1 MPLVALAVLSFAG
14 GCIAGLRGALLLA
27 ACVAGIVLAAAWARR
42 SVTAAALALL
52 VAGGTLV
59 GRGSERTSHF
69 CASALLA
76 ARSFHATL
84 LADASP
90 GAFVPAV
97 VRGPACETKAYIS
110 VSRGSA
116 TEGSRVAFTGAPSKG
131 DRGLLIAGA
140 EIRPAGPPALLPR
153 LRRRAGRAIDAAFGA
168 DAPLARALLIAD
180 TRGLSPAVRERY
192 AAAGLV
198 HMLSISGLHVG
209 IIALAMSLLLRSARV
224 PPAAAALGTAVL
236 TAFYVAVI
244 GAPAPAVRA
253 AAMLGAGSI
262 SVAVQRPSSPWAV
275 LAIGA
280 GLPLLSPA
288 TAGDV
293 GYQLSVL
300 GMVGLAASASL
311 DRRLLRPRFRGWRRT
326 IAAALLTSTV
336 ATIVTMPLVA
346 MHFGRASIIAP
357 ISNLAAAPL
366 MAVAQPALFLA
377 LLLAP
382 WPDAAQ
388 FVAGATHPV
397 LAAFDA
403 VARIAASVP
412 GATLAVA
419 LSKVQLL
426 LLSGL
431 CAFATRAALAS
442 APRRHVTCALAC
454 GAALVVWPEH
464 VNPARLASAR
474 LELHML
480 DVGQGDALALRTPR
494 GRWVLV
500 DAGRVWRSGDAGRE
514 TVVPYVRARGG
525 EVVAFVLSH
534 PHADHVGGA
543 ASVIREL
550 RPLEYVDPGFVAGG
564 DAYRASLVA
573 AQEVGT
579 AWRRVR
585 PGDSLVV
592 DGVVVTW
599 LAPDSA
605 WAARL
610 DDANLASTVARVRYG
625 RVTMLLT
632 GDAEVEEEQ
641 WLLRN
646 RPELL
651 AADVLKVAHH
661 GSHTSTS
668 PAFLAAVRPR
678 VALVSVGTGN
688 GYGHP
693 DQGLLADLAALRVP
707 VLRSDRLGTVIV
719 STDGVA
725 LSLHS
730 ASLAWDLPPP

>member
-1 MPLVALAVLSFAG
+1 MAT
-14 GCIAGLRGALLLA
+14 
-27 ACVAGIVLAAAWARR
+27 VLAGAWASG
-42 SVTAAALALL
+42 SVTTAALALL
-52 VAGGTLV
+52 VAGGALV
-59 GRGSERTSHF
+59 GRATERASHA

-76 ARSFHATL
+76 GRSFHATL

-90 GAFVPAV
+90 GAFVPVV
-97 VRGPACETKAYIS
+97 VRGPACQTKAYIS
-110 VSRGSA
+110 VSRGTA
-116 TEGSRVAFTGAPSKG
+116 TEGSRIAVTGAPSQG
-131 DRGLLIAGA
+131 DRGLLISGA
-140 EIRPAGPPALLPR
+140 EIRPVGSPALLPR
-153 LRRRAGRAIDAAFGA
+153 LRRRAGVAIDAAFGA

-180 TRGLSPAVRERY
+180 TRALSPAIRERY

-224 PPAAAALGTAVL
+224 PPAGAAVGTALL
-236 TAFYVAVI
+236 TALYVAVI

-262 SVAVQRPSSPWAV
+262 SSAIQRPSSPWAV

-288 TAGDV
+288 TAADV

-311 DRRLLRPRFRGWRRT
+311 DKRLLRPRLRGWTRT
-326 IAAALLTSTV
+326 IASALLTSTV

-357 ISNLAAAPL
+357 LSNLAAAPL

-382 WPDAAQ
+382 WPEAAQ

-412 GATLAVA
+412 GATLTVA
-419 LSKVQLL
+419 LSSAQLL
-426 LLSGL
+426 LLGGT
-431 CAFATRAALAS
+431 CACATWAALAG
-442 APRRHVTCALAC
+442 APRRPVTGALAC
-454 GAALVVWPEH
+454 GAALVLWPAH
-464 VNPARLASAR
+464 VDPARLASAR

-494 GRWVLV
+494 GRWIIV

-514 TVVPYVRARGG
+514 TVVPYIRARGG

-543 ASVIREL
+543 SSVIREL
-550 RPLEYVDPGFVAGG
+550 RPRTYVDPGFVAGG

-573 AQEVGT
+573 AQAVGT
-579 AWRRVR
+579 TWRRVR

-610 DDANLASTVARVRYG
+610 DDANLASTVARVRFG
-625 RVTMLLT
+625 RVAMLLT

-641 WLLRN
+641 WLLRDQ
-646 RPELL
+646 RESL

-661 GSHTSTS
+661 GSNTSTS
-668 PAFLAAVRPR
+668 ASFLAAVRPR
-678 VALVSVGTGN
+678 VALVSVGAGN

-725 LSLHS
+725 LSVHS
-730 ASLAWDLPPP
+730 ASLAWDLPPQ

>member
-1 MPLVALAVLSFAG
+1 MPLIALAVLSFAG

-27 ACVAGIVLAAAWARR
+27 ACVMATVLAAAWARG
-42 SVTAAALALL
+42 SVTAATLALL
-52 VAGGTLV
+52 VAGGSLV
-59 GRGSERTSHF
+59 GRASERSSHA
-69 CASALLA
+69 CVSALLA
-76 ARSFHATL
+76 GRSFHATL

-97 VRGPACETKAYIS
+97 VRGPACEAKAYLS
-110 VSRGSA
+110 VSRGTA
-116 TEGSRVAFTGAPSKG
+116 TEGSRVSFTGAPSRG
-131 DRGLLIAGA
+131 DRGLLVGGA
-140 EIRPAGPPALLPR
+140 EIHPAGPPAVLPR

-180 TRGLSPAVRERY
+180 TRGLSPAIRERY

-209 IIALAMSLLLRSARV
+209 IIALAMSLLLRSLRV
-224 PPAAAALGTAVL
+224 PPAGAAVGTAVL
-236 TAFYVAVI
+236 TSCYVAVI

-262 SVAVQRPSSPWAV
+262 AAAIQRPSSPWAV

-288 TAGDV
+288 TAADV

-300 GMVGLAASASL
+300 GMVGLAASGSL
-311 DRRLLRPRFRGWRRT
+311 DRRLLRPRLRGWRRT

-346 MHFGRASIIAP
+346 MHFGRVSMIAP
-357 ISNLAAAPL
+357 LSNLAAAPL
-366 MAVAQPALFLA
+366 MAAAQPALFLA

-419 LSKVQLL
+419 LSSVQLVL
-426 LLSGL
+426 LAGA
-431 CAFATRAALAS
+431 CASATWAALAG
-442 APRRHVTCALAC
+442 APRRPVTCALAC
-454 GAALVVWPEH
+454 AAALAVWPVH
-464 VNPARLASAR
+464 VAPARLTGAR

-494 GRWVLV
+494 GRWIIV

-543 ASVIREL
+543 STVIREL
-550 RPLEYVDPGFVAGG
+550 RPRMYLDPGFVAGG
-564 DAYRASLVA
+564 EAYRASLVA
-573 AQEVGT
+573 ARDAGT

-592 DGVVVTW
+592 DGVVVSW

-605 WAARL
+605 WASRL
-610 DDANLASTVARVRYG
+610 DDANLASTVARVRFG

-641 WLLRN
+641 WLLHAQRTS
-646 RPELL
+646 L

-661 GSHTSTS
+661 GSSTSTS
-668 PAFLAAVRPR
+668 AAFLAAVRPR
-678 VALVSVGTGN
+678 VALVSVGAGN
-688 GYGHP
+688 SYGHP
-693 DQGLLADLAALRVP
+693 DRGLLADLAAMRVP
-707 VLRSDRLGTVIV
+707 VLRSDRLGTVVV

-725 LSLHS
+725 LSVHS